1 MKRAFNEYPEISSKV
16 IIINGDKA
24 LLIKRR
30 LLDPY
35 APKRWDIPGGGSDPG
50 EDALQT
56 AIRELEEEIGYQAS
70 IDHIVLHNKE
80 KIIKPNRS
88 YHRHT
93 FIHKSND
100 KFEPKLSKEHSEFKW
115 MDIKEIEGTN
125 LPDHYKLVCREVL
138 SA

>member
-1 MKRAFNEYPEISSKV
+1 MKRTLINYPLISAKV
-16 IIINGDKA
+16 IIVCGDKA

-56 AIRELEEEIGYQAS
+56 AIRELEEEVGYKAKVDKV
-70 IDHIVLHNKE
+70 ILHNKE
-80 KIIKPNRS
+80 RITKPNRT

-93 FIHKSND
+93 FIYKAND

-115 MDIKEIEGTN
+115 MDINEIEETN
-125 LPDHYKLVCREVL
+125 LPDHYKMVCREVL
-138 SA
+138 TV